1 MIAKKENEYFVLYNE
16 ENSIIG
22 KIRFQNKE
30 EIEITVN
37 EENITYQVIKN
48 NWNFEVRNQNEL
60 VCNLKMNS
68 FWGDINVIELNKR
81 IKGVFSMKWGTQ
93 MVDEN
98 NKTLLKIKNENLL
111 IDKGIYEIEISDNQ
125 ITDFE
130 ILLSLF
136 GHLYGSN
143 MKLLTVV
150 VNS

>member
-1 MIAKKENEYFVLYNE
+1 
-16 ENSIIG
+16 
-22 KIRFQNKE
+22 
-30 EIEITVN
+30 
-37 EENITYQVIKN
+37 
-48 NWNFEVRNQNEL
+48 
-60 VCNLKMNS
+60 
-68 FWGDINVIELNKR
+68 
-81 IKGVFSMKWGTQ
+81 